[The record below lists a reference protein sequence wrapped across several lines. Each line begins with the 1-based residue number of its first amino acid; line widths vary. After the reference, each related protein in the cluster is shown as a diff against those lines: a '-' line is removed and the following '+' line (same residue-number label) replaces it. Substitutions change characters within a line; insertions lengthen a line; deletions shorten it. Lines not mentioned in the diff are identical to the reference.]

1 VSNDH
6 ASVLGVFS
14 ALSLMAVGGGA
25 AVLPEM
31 KHLVIDG
38 QHWLSPDQFRDIY
51 ALGQLAPGPNMMM
64 VTVIGYHVS
73 GYVGALLAFLGF
85 FVPSC
90 LISLLAS
97 RIWYRFEGSPL
108 RVALQRGLTPIV
120 VGLMASGA
128 IAIARTALDGWATAA
143 VAVAVFGG
151 VYFLKQ
157 VNPAIFVLA
166 SGLLGYA
173 VLS

>member
-1 VSNDH
+1 
-6 ASVLGVFS
+6 
-14 ALSLMAVGGGA
+14 M
-25 AVLPEM
+25 
-31 KHLVIDG
+31 
-38 QHWLSPDQFRDIY
+38 
-51 ALGQLAPGPNMMM
+51 
-64 VTVIGYHVS
+64 
-73 GYVGALLAFLGF
+73 
-85 FVPSC
+85 
-90 LISLLAS
+90 AS

-108 RVALQRGLTPIV
+108 RRALQRGLTPIV

-128 IAIARTALDGWATAA
+128 IAIARTALEGWATVA